1 MVSWEELLGI
11 SDTSAMTDSGKK
23 ALERE
28 DEIFEMA
35 AVNIY
40 GKVNIIVEANKRNMF
55 FRDEAAYIMAA
66 LEAADEYMETRE
78 LNNIDEVFTREIA
91 GEMYRGMTVQVEHAG
106 QLVNQMVLARK
117 TGKRMVTI
125 SISYSGVSEDEIE
138 ELLNCFAPYE

>member
-1 MVSWEELLGI
+1 
-11 SDTSAMTDSGKK
+11 
-23 ALERE
+23 
-28 DEIFEMA
+28 
-35 AVNIY
+35 
-40 GKVNIIVEANKRNMF
+40 
-55 FRDEAAYIMAA
+55 MAA

-78 LNNIDEVFTREIA
+78 LNNIDEVFTREIT

-125 SISYSGVSEDEIE
+125 SISYSGVSEDGIE

>member
-23 ALERE
+23 ALEWE

-55 FRDEAAYIMAA
+55 LRDEAAYIMAA